1 MIRLVPDW
9 LLYIVVITVL
19 VFVLFRVDQRQ
30 DAPEALPDSP
40 QTGSFLPPP
49 SQYDPAVLAE
59 VGPIASGLGSAFA
72 ISTDGWWLTARHV
85 VDGCDAV
92 GLVVSR
98 GAAVRV
104 QEVKRAE
111 FADIALLK
119 TDSSFVPHT
128 EDAEAPARRVLSLD
142 TSERRFQ
149 IGQRA
154 FHVGF
159 PQGRPGEAYSRL
171 IGRETLIARGRYD
184 LEEPVLAW
192 AELGRTIGLRGS
204 LAGISGGPA
213 LAANGQ
219 VIGITVAESARRGR
233 IYTAAPSSIL
243 RLLRVEQVEATGTPS
258 ERLTPNN
265 YGQASDD
272 MRRDLAVAQVVC
284 VAGEQAPAS

>member
-1 MIRLVPDW
+1 MIRLIPDW
-9 LLYIVVITVL
+9 LLYIIVITVI
-19 VFVLFRVDQRQ
+19 VFVLFRVDRRQ
-30 DAPEALPDSP
+30 DAPETLEQAPE
-40 QTGSFLPPP
+40 TGAFLPPP
-49 SQYDPAVLAE
+49 SQYDPAVLVE
-59 VGPIASGLGSAFA
+59 VGPVASGMGSAFA
-72 ISTDGWWLTARHV
+72 ISQDGWWLTARHV
-85 VDGCDAV
+85 VDGCQHV

-98 GAAVRV
+98 GAAARV
-104 QEVKRAE
+104 VDVKRAL
-111 FADIALLK
+111 FADIALLR
-119 TDSSFVPHT
+119 T
-128 EDAEAPARRVLSLD
+128 ESAPMSLAID

-184 LEEPVLAW
+184 IEEPVLAW
-192 AELGRTIGLRGS
+192 AELGRTSGLRGS

-233 IYTAAPSSIL
+233 IYTAAPSSIM
-243 RLLRVEQVEATGTPS
+243 RLLRVEQVAAQGAPA
-258 ERLTPNN
+258 ERLTPDN

-272 MRRDLAVAQVVC
+272 LRRNLAVAQVVC
-284 VAGEQAPAS
+284 IAPQDMPRT

>member
-1 MIRLVPDW
+1 MIRLIPDW
-9 LLYIVVITVL
+9 LLYIVVITVV
-19 VFVLFRVDQRQ
+19 VFVLFRVDRRF
-30 DAPEALPDSP
+30 DAPEALPGAP
-40 QTGSFLPPP
+40 QTGSYLPPP
-49 SQYDPAVLAE
+49 SQYDPAVLVE
-59 VGPIASGLGSAFA
+59 VGPVASGMGSAFA
-72 ISTDGWWLTARHV
+72 ISSDGWWLTARPV

-92 GLVVSR
+92 GLIVSR
-98 GAAVRV
+98 GAAARV
-104 QEVKRAE
+104 VDVKRAQ

-119 TDSSFVPHT
+119 TES
-128 EDAEAPARRVLSLD
+128 APVALSLD

-171 IGRETLIARGRYD
+171 IGRETLVARGRYD

-192 AELGRTIGLRGS
+192 AELGRTSGLRGS

-213 LAANGQ
+213 IASNGQ

-243 RLLRVEQVEATGTPS
+243 RLLRVEQIEATGTPG
-258 ERLTPNN
+258 ERLTPDN

-272 MRRDLAVAQVVC
+272 LRRTLAVAQVVC
-284 VAGEQAPAS
+284 VAAQDMPRT

>member
-9 LLYIVVITVL
+9 LLYIVVITVV
-19 VFVLFRVDQRQ
+19 VFVLFRVDRRY
-30 DAPEALPDSP
+30 DAPETLPDAP
-40 QTGSFLPPP
+40 QTGSYLPPP
-49 SQYDPAVLAE
+49 SQYDPAVLVE
-59 VGPIASGLGSAFA
+59 VGPIASGMGSAFA
-72 ISTDGWWLTARHV
+72 ISSDGWWLTARHV

-98 GAAVRV
+98 GQAARV
-104 QEVKRAE
+104 LEIKRAE

-119 TDSSFVPHT
+119 TES
-128 EDAEAPARRVLSLD
+128 APVSMSLD

-171 IGRETLIARGRYD
+171 IGRETLIARGRYA

-192 AELGRTIGLRGS
+192 AELGRTSGLRGS
-204 LAGISGGPA
+204 LAGMSGGPA

-243 RLLRVEQVEATGTPS
+243 RLLRVEQVQATGAPG
-258 ERLTPNN
+258 ERLTPDN
-265 YGQASDD
+265 YGQVSDD
-272 MRRDLAVAQVVC
+272 MRRNLAVAQVVC
-284 VAGEQAPAS
+284 VAGHDTPGT

>member
-1 MIRLVPDW
+1 MVRLIPDW
-9 LLYIVVITVL
+9 LLYIIVIAVI
-19 VFVLFRVDQRQ
+19 VFVLFRVDRRQ
-30 DAPEALPDSP
+30 DAPEALPDAP
-40 QTGSFLPPP
+40 ETGAFLPPP
-49 SQYDPAVLAE
+49 SEYDPAVLVE
-59 VGPIASGLGSAFA
+59 VGPVASGMGSAFA
-72 ISTDGWWLTARHV
+72 ISEDGWWLTARHV
-85 VDGCDAV
+85 VDGCQHV

-98 GAAVRV
+98 GAAARV
-104 QEVKRAE
+104 TDVKRAL

-119 TDSSFVPHT
+119 TES
-128 EDAEAPARRVLSLD
+128 APVALAID

-184 LEEPVLAW
+184 IEEPVLAW
-192 AELGRTIGLRGS
+192 AELGRTSGLRGS

-213 LAANGQ
+213 IAANGQ

-233 IYTAAPSSIL
+233 IYTAAPSSIT
-243 RLLRVEQVEATGTPS
+243 RLLRVEQVTPEGTPA
-258 ERLTPNN
+258 ERLTPDN

-272 MRRDLAVAQVVC
+272 LRRNLAVAQVVC
-284 VAGEQAPAS
+284 IAPQDMPRT